1 MTSSNRGIDTSAVEV
16 SHISRFGIWL
26 LAHDRERFPPYDK
39 FPWFLAGTVAA
50 VLHVVEAAPGHFR
63 WPDLDVDLTD
73 AMIDDPDRY
82 PLVSRR
88 PAE

>member
-1 MTSSNRGIDTSAVEV
+1 MSRSAPEG

-26 LAHDRERFPPYDK
+26 LAHDRERLLPFDR
-39 FPWFLAGTVAA
+39 FPWFRAGTVEA
-50 VLHVVEAAPGHFR
+50 VLNVVEAAPGHFH